1 MKIATW
7 NVNSIRAREE
17 RLLDWLERTR
27 PDAVCLQEIK
37 VVDQAFP
44 YAAIEAAGYQATVF
58 GQKTYNGVAIL
69 SLNKPDDVQRGF
81 GDDDDDAQAR
91 LLRVK
96 LGGVEVIS
104 AYVPNGESVGSDKWA
119 YKLRWMRRLG
129 EYLARRFT
137 AGAPVVLCGDFNVA
151 RDDLDVAR
159 PDDWA
164 ESVLCHPEIRAAM
177 DRLLGWGLVDV
188 VRRRHPEGK
197 LYSWWDYRNLAFPR
211 NEGLRLDYILAT
223 EPMAARLTDAAIDR
237 QERKSGGAT
246 KPSDHAPV
254 VAVF

>member
-17 RLLDWLERTR
+17 RLLDWLGRTR

-37 VVDQAFP
+37 VVDEVFP
-44 YAAIEAAGYQATVF
+44 YAALEAAGYHATVF

-69 SLNKPDDVQRGF
+69 SLQKPTNVERGF
-81 GDDDDDAQAR
+81 GDGDDDSQAR
-91 LLRVK
+91 LLRAS
-96 LGGVEVIS
+96 LGDVEVLS

-119 YKLRWMRRLG
+119 YKLRWMRRLKD
-129 EYLARRFT
+129 YLTRRFT
-137 AGAPVVLCGDFNVA
+137 VGTPLALCGDFNVA

-164 ESVLCHPEIRAAM
+164 ESVLCHPEIRTAM
-177 DRLLGWGLVDV
+177 ERLLDWGLIDV

-211 NEGLRLDYILAT
+211 NQGLRLDYILAT
-223 EPMAARLTDAAIDR
+223 EPLAARLTDAAIDR